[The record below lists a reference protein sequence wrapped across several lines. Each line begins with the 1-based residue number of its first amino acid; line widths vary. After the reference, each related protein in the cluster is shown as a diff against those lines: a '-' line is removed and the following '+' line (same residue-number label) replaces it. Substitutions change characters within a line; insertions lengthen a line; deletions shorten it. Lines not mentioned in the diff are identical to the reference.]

1 MKREIKITPECH
13 AFIAGQPQRV
23 LDKFYEVIAVLVGIR
38 VVGAPYIKKL
48 TNTQFYELR
57 IKAGQEYRF
66 ILYPVDHKNF
76 TLAKKVICLNGF
88 VKKSTKDYRKAV
100 SRGNEL
106 LKIYVGNERTDQ
118 PK

>member
-13 AFIAGQPQRV
+13 VFIGEQSQRV
-23 LDKFYEVIAVLVGIR
+23 LDKFYEVIAVLIGIQ

-48 TNTQFYELR
+48 TNTRFYELR

-66 ILYPVDHKNF
+66 VLYPVDHENF

-88 VKKSTKDYRKAV
+88 VKKSTKDYRKAI

-106 LKIYVGNERTDQ
+106 LKIYVENERTDQ
-118 PK
+118 P

>member
-1 MKREIKITPECH
+1 VKREIKISPECH
-13 AFIAGQPQRV
+13 VFITEQSQRV
-23 LDKFYEVIAVLVGIR
+23 LDKFYEVIAVLIGIQ

-48 TNTQFYELR
+48 TNTRFYELR

-66 ILYPVDHKNF
+66 VLYPVDHENF

-88 VKKSTKDYRKAV
+88 VKKSTKDYRKAI

-118 PK
+118 P

>member
-23 LDKFYEVIAVLVGIR
+23 LDKFYEVIAVLIEIQ
-38 VVGAPYIKKL
+38 VVGAPY
-48 TNTQFYELR
+48 
-57 IKAGQEYRF
+57 
-66 ILYPVDHKNF
+66 
-76 TLAKKVICLNGF
+76 

-100 SRGNEL
+100 KRGNEL

-118 PK
+118 P

>member
-13 AFIAGQPQRV
+13 VFIAEQSQRV
-23 LDKFYEVIAVLVGIR
+23 LDKFYEVIAVLIR
-38 VVGAPYIKKL
+38 IQVVGAPYIKKL
-48 TNTQFYELR
+48 TSTRFYELR

-66 ILYPVDHKNF
+66 VLYPVDHENF

-88 VKKSTKDYRKAV
+88 VKKSTKDYRKAI

-106 LKIYVGNERTDQ
+106 LKIYVRNERTDQ
-118 PK
+118 P